1 MQYPDYDATADI
13 EVINN
18 NIKKLVQNAEEQDT
32 QIKSKEPIINKKT
45 GFNLDKTDL
54 IENNTTK
61 LLTGAGAYKLLAS
74 IGLFTYTITLNSSL
88 KEIVRNKFGEQ
99 LTPNR
104 KGEFLVFLHTGVTDA
119 ATGNAYILRNNNGIS
134 WEIISLGNNYRGSN
148 HPYLIIENNVPKICL
163 DHPTNYSIEV
173 SLFGSLGAP
182 GILFQFLEKLN
193 FIALDG
199 TIKKSKT
206 TQALDLSIISEGNGI
221 KVNRSSVVNSSSED
235 ILATLKAVKLAYD
248 KGKEALD
255 KAVLAETTLGKNK
268 ADKTIQILAGSGLS
282 GGGDLTSNRTLNIT
296 SVDDGIVINPDNI
309 KLNIVDSLSSSSTT
323 RPLSANAGKL
333 AYNKGV
339 EALNKGIEAL
349 NKANEMTPSGGSNKT
364 AKYLEDEVN
373 RSAKLDN
380 TNEFYNRQVIRSSST
395 NASLSLNRDSS
406 GFCGEIGAI
415 REDSNSLNY
424 STYWAYDLTYNST
437 TKKFDSLRQDLG
449 NKLIVMM
456 GYHGAGGFT
465 ILAQENPAKPVV
477 PTLRENCKEIF
488 KVSPEGNGY
497 LKTSLILT
505 LENINKSYCPYR
517 VGDIMQTSNSQNPAT
532 VWIGTVW
539 ERVANGRV
547 IVGIDEND
555 PLFNAVG
562 RSGGSK
568 THILTVN
575 EIAPH
580 THTTRVGNTDGQ
592 DRIQVGGETERG
604 AVMIEA
610 ESTSTGGGQPHNNL
624 QPYIAFYNFRRIG

>member
-1 MQYPDYDATADI
+1 MQYPDYDTTADI

-18 NIKKLVQNAEEQDT
+18 NIKKLVQNAKEQDT

-54 IENNTTK
+54 TENDTNK
-61 LLTGAGAYKLLAS
+61 LLTGAGAYKLLSS

-88 KEIVRNKFGEQ
+88 KETLRNKFGEQ

-104 KGEFLVFLHTGVTDA
+104 KGEFLVFLHTGVTDST
-119 ATGNAYILRNNNGIS
+119 TGNVYILRNNNGIS
-134 WEIISLGNNYRGSN
+134 WEIISLGNDYRGSN

-163 DHPTNYSIEV
+163 AHPNNYVIEV

-182 GILFQFLEKLN
+182 GVLFQFLEKLN

-206 TQALDLSIISEGNGI
+206 TQPLDSSIISEENGI

-255 KAVLAETTLGKNK
+255 KANLVETTLGKNK
-268 ADKTIQILAGSGLS
+268 ADKTIQILAGNGLS
-282 GGGDLTSNRTLNIT
+282 GGGDLTNNRTLNII
-296 SVDDGIVINPDNI
+296 SIDDGIVINPDNI

-373 RSAKLDN
+373 RSAKLDI
-380 TNEFYNRQVIRSSST
+380 TNEFYNRQIIRSSST

-406 GFCGEIGAI
+406 GFCGEIGVI

-424 STYWAYDLTYNST
+424 ATYWAYDLTYNTT
-437 TKKFDSLRQDLG
+437 TKKFDSLRTNLG
-449 NKLIVMM
+449 NKLIALM
-456 GYHGAGGFT
+456 GNHEGGFA
-465 ILAQENPAKPVV
+465 ILAQEDLAKPVV
-477 PTLRENCKEIF
+477 PSARENCKEIF
-488 KVSPEGNGY
+488 KVRPDGNGY
-497 LKTSLILT
+497 LKSSLILT

-532 VWIGTVW
+532 VWMGTVW
-539 ERVANGRV
+539 ERIANGRV

-568 THILTVN
+568 THILTVS

-604 AVMIEA
+604 AIMVETV
-610 ESTSTGGGQPHNNL
+610 STSTGGGQPHNNL